1 VKNVL
6 KSKKSLLIA
15 GGVVG
20 VLVLGGGGVAVA
32 STLGDDRVGG
42 AANDRAQEAALA
54 ETGGGTVTDVDRLD
68 DGLPGYEVDVVL
80 PDGRESTVM
89 LGDDFSV
96 SSSRIDDDRD
106 DRSGRDDRDDRS
118 GRDDRDD
125 RDDDGLSDDSTATP
139 GSASTPGS
147 GSTSGSTSGTDDD
160 DLVGADY
167 DQAAAAA
174 IAAAGGGTVTD
185 ADRSDDGDTA
195 YEVDVR
201 LDDGT
206 EVDVDLDA
214 SFGVLRTDVD
224 DRR

>member
-6 KSKKSLLIA
+6 KSKKSLLVA

-20 VLVLGGGGVAVA
+20 ILVLGGGGVAVA
-32 STLGDDRVGG
+32 STLDDRVGG

-80 PDGRESTVM
+80 PDGRESTVL

-96 SSSRIDDDRD
+96 SSSRIDDD
-106 DRSGRDDRDDRS
+106 GDDRDDRS
-118 GRDDRDD
+118 GRDDRDG
-125 RDDDGLSDDSTATP
+125 RGDDDLSDDSSATP
-139 GSASTPGS
+139 GSSSTPGS
-147 GSTSGSTSGTDDD
+147 GSTSGSTSRTDDD
-160 DLVGADY
+160 DLVGADF

>member
-1 VKNVL
+1 MKNVL
-6 KSKKSLLIA
+6 KNKKALIIA

-32 STLGDDRVGG
+32 STLGDDRVSGS
-42 AANDRAQEAALA
+42 AADRAQEAALA
-54 ETGGGTVTDVDRLD
+54 ETGGGTVTEIDRLD
-68 DGLPGYEVDVVL
+68 DGLPGYEVEVVL
-80 PDGRESTVM
+80 PDGREGTVM
-89 LGDDFSV
+89 LGDDFGV
-96 SSSRIDDDRD
+96 TSSRVDDDRD
-106 DRSGRDDRDDRS
+106 DSSGRD
-118 GRDDRDD
+118 GRDDDDD
-125 RDDDGLSDDSTATP
+125 RDDDGRDDDDLSDDSTATP
-139 GSASTPGS
+139 GAGALTG
-147 GSTSGSTSGTDDD
+147 TSDDDD

-185 ADRSDDGDTA
+185 ADRSDYGDVA

>member
-1 VKNVL
+1 MKNVL

-32 STLGDDRVGG
+32 STLDDRVGG

-68 DGLPGYEVDVVL
+68 DGLPGYEVDVVR
-80 PDGRESTVM
+80 PDGRESTVL

-106 DRSGRDDRDDRS
+106 DRSGSDDRS
-118 GRDDRDD
+118 DGRGDDA
-125 RDDDGLSDDSTATP
+125 LSDDSTSTPGASSTP
-139 GSASTPGS
+139 GSASTS
-147 GSTSGSTSGTDDD
+147 GADDD
-160 DLVGADY
+160 DLVGADF

-185 ADRSDDGDTA
+185 ADRSDDGTTA